1 MNELLLVREKSEET
15 AKENQKRS
23 GTTKD
28 QRLHL
33 VAVAHGRNTLFV
45 VGSAGAFC
53 FTLIQLV
60 VLIDVG
66 FSWNAIWRKKNVE
79 GGTQCWQADTNCY
92 FSAVSSDEQAVEL
105 DVLPEN
111 MTVSTP
117 GPPEVGG
124 RSTAQSIA
132 GLPVFILCL
141 LYISVRQCGKSFVRE
156 MNQAAPDQIA
166 LEVESIDSGSI
177 QEGCEE
183 VHRFQDN
190 ERDRVQ
196 YSYSY
201 FHCMLSLASLY
212 AMMMLT
218 NWYRWMVT
226 WHGTTACVGGAGPCT
241 LGGWNEWQSSSQVGL
256 EQGILQKQ

>member
-1 MNELLLVREKSEET
+1 EGNMNCRYFTGYKAIYHIFFGMASFHLLL
-15 AKENQKRS
+15 
-23 GTTKD
+23 
-28 QRLHL
+28 
-33 VAVAHGRNTLFV
+33 
-45 VGSAGAFC
+45 AF
-53 FTLIQLV
+53 LMINV
-60 VLIDVG
+60 
-66 FSWNAIWRKKNVE
+66 KNNS
-79 GGTQCWQADTNCY
+79 NCY
-92 FSAVSSDEQAVEL
+92 FSAVSSDEQVVEL

-218 NWYRWMVT
+218 NWYSLPPHRGAFYRHVAAIFSPSVT
-226 WHGTTACVGGAGPCT
+226 LYVPIGSFAIKAQPIATT
-241 LGGWNEWQSSSQVGL
+241 
-256 EQGILQKQ
+256 